1 MVLIDTNIVLR
12 FLLQD
17 HETLSQKAKDV
28 IDNHQVMCL
37 NAITYEV
44 IHVLQ
49 SVYHIDRLR
58 IADKLLILF
67 ENNIIESENNPV
79 TIKALTIFK
88 ETSMDFMDC
97 LLIAYHIID
106 NDTIYSFDKKVNN
119 YLKRI
124 NGEI

>member
-17 HETLSQKAKDV
+17 HETLSQKAKDI
-28 IDNHQVMCL
+28 IDNNRVICL
-37 NAITYEV
+37 NAVTYEA

-49 SVYHIDRLR
+49 SMYKIDRAL
-58 IADKLLILF
+58 IADKLSILF
-67 ENNIIESENNPV
+67 EKSIIESENTQI

-88 ETSMDFMDC
+88 ETVLDFMDC
-97 LLIAYHIID
+97 LLLAYHIVD

-124 NGEI
+124 NDKS

>member
-17 HETLSQKAKDV
+17 HETLSQKAKEI
-28 IDNHQVMCL
+28 IDNHKAVCL
-37 NAITYEV
+37 NAVTYEA

-49 SVYHIDRLR
+49 SMYKIDRPL
-58 IADKLLILF
+58 IADKLSILF
-67 ENNIIESENNPV
+67 EKCIIESENTQV
-79 TIKALTIFK
+79 TIKALAVFK
-88 ETSMDFMDC
+88 ETSLDFMDC

-106 NDTIYSFDKKVNN
+106 NDTIHSFDKKVNN

-124 NGEI
+124 DSES